1 MTPSWRCHRCSHH
14 SRRHD
19 CCSHSCDSNR
29 CRSHRYARLAA
40 PGLAARREVPGAT
53 ASRTQITR
61 RHQAPSSTCRHDRS
75 SRAVRR
81 GHPAHTQPCSV
92 RTAVRRTARHRC
104 WRANVPINPPPTH
117 PLQPRHRTL
126 PALPHFSCS
135 PTAIST
141 PTPTPTPT
149 STPTSDHLTH
159 LKHHTHNHLN
169 HTPAPTRT
177 PRRPPHSNV
186 APLTSSPH

>member
-1 MTPSWRCHRCSHH
+1 MAPSWRCHRCSHH

-19 CCSHSCDSNR
+19 RCTQSCDSNR
-29 CRSHRYARLAA
+29 CHSHRYARLAA
-40 PGLAARREVPGAT
+40 PGLAARREPPGAT
-53 ASRTQITR
+53 TCQTQFTG
-61 RHQAPSSTCRHDRS
+61 RHQAPSSTCRHDRN

-81 GHPAHTQPCSV
+81 GHPTHSQSCSV

-104 WRANVPINPPPTH
+104 WRANVPINSPPTH
-117 PLQPRHRTL
+117 PLQPRHHTL

-141 PTPTPTPT
+141 PTPTPT
-149 STPTSDHLTH
+149 STPTSNHHTH
-159 LKHHTHNHLN
+159 LKHNTHNHLN
-169 HTPAPTRT
+169 HTRAPTHT
-177 PRRPPHSNV
+177 PCRPPHSNV